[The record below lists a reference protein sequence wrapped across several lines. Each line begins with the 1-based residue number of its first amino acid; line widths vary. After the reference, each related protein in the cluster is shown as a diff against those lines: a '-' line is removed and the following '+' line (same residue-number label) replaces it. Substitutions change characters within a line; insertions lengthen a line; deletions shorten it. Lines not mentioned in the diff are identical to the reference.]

1 MGNTNGGIR
10 PSYAY
15 SRVERTV
22 NEKYRMVALCV
33 LRRLRADCLIK
44 RKIANDS
51 SYNYIAKGKI
61 FLMNE
66 QFDKDLEFWCNA
78 ADVSKIKFKRTLVR
92 DIELFEEGIHDT
104 VRENT

>member
-1 MGNTNGGIR
+1 MANTNGGIR
-10 PSYAY
+10 SYNRRNL
-15 SRVERTV
+15 SINER
-22 NEKYRMVALCV
+22 YRIIALCV

-51 SYNYIAKGKI
+51 NRYNDIRKGKI
-61 FLMNE
+61 FLTNK

-92 DIELFEEGIHDT
+92 DIELFEEGIHDII
-104 VRENT
+104 RENT